1 MMESRSIVLTCMLL
15 LVVSLLLPV
24 AVPRVRAS
32 ADHIDGMLTWSLDM
46 INAEVAHGDGYEG
59 SGVYIAVIDTGLVQN
74 WRDYFPEERIA
85 VEYAKAFPS
94 GGTGQDAEVPADH
107 WEKDTIGHG
116 TAVTSVILGF
126 ELDGTSISGVAPKAT
141 VIPLK
146 VETNGGVAWGSG
158 IRAAID
164 YISDLK
170 ENEVIQAPIVISLTY
185 GFLVDPGL
193 LFLLKACIERAIGLG
208 IVVVASGGLEP
219 WGMAYPGA
227 WSEVISVGC
236 CDWTLQWIGDG
247 DPAVPWWRDDVP
259 EKLGGKP
266 DSLGNKPQVY
276 IHWSSPRKRAEQED
290 LDVVTP
296 IRAVMMDGLPG
307 GGGGTSFATP
317 SVAGIVAL
325 MLQKDL
331 EDGTQ
336 DLTPADVESILE
348 ETAFT
353 IKPGTALIYQVSE
366 FGIYGFEE
374 DWTTVPGQFEYTSWG
389 ADATGAGL
397 VQADAA
403 IDAV

>member
-1 MMESRSIVLTCMLL
+1 M
-15 LVVSLLLPV
+15 
-24 AVPRVRAS
+24 
-32 ADHIDGMLTWSLDM
+32 
-46 INAEVAHGDGYEG
+46 
-59 SGVYIAVIDTGLVQN
+59 
-74 WRDYFPEERIA
+74 
-85 VEYAKAFPS
+85 
-94 GGTGQDAEVPADH
+94 
-107 WEKDTIGHG
+107 
-116 TAVTSVILGF
+116 
-126 ELDGTSISGVAPKAT
+126 
-141 VIPLK
+141 
-146 VETNGGVAWGSG
+146 
-158 IRAAID
+158 RAAI
-164 YISDLK
+164 
-170 ENEVIQAPIVISLTY
+170 Q
-185 GFLVDPGL
+185 
-193 LFLLKACIERAIGLG
+193 RAIDLG
-208 IVVVASGGLEP
+208 IVVVAGGGLEP
-219 WGMAYPGA
+219 WGMVYPAAYP
-227 WSEVISVGC
+227 EVISVGVC
-236 CDWTLQWIGDG
+236 EWTLEWIGDG

-259 EKLGGKP
+259 ENLGGKP

-276 IHWSSPRKRAEQED
+276 IHWGSPRERAGED

-296 IRAVMMDGLPG
+296 GTAVIMDGLPG
-307 GGGGTSFATP
+307 GGGGTSLATP